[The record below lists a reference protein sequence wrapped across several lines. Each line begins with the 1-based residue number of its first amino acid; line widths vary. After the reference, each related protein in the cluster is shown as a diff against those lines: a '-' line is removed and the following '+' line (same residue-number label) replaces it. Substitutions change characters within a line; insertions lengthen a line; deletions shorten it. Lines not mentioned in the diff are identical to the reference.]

1 MDGFERYLGKFDRI
15 WWLTECEDNSQVS
28 DISQGERKKVEVYE
42 FEEIECCLRDL
53 LVELPTEQ
61 LFIKVWCLREKSDV
75 EEI

>member
-1 MDGFERYLGKFDRI
+1 M
-15 WWLTECEDNSQVS
+15 S

-53 LVELPTEQ
+53 LVDLPTEQ